1 MVNKYRLRL
10 LAFLIVGVS
19 GAPLSSE
26 AGEPAA
32 LTPMG
37 YRLSYHVYVPRDLV
51 ARTCTN
57 TLKSDHPRMDFRKV
71 IFLYLPSPPE
81 RVQERVWGLECVW
94 ATGDNEEQ
102 MTVLDLTRI
111 DRPGATELRSY
122 LQKHL
127 IEIG

>member
-57 TLKSDHPRMDFRKV
+57 SLKSDHPRMDFQKV
-71 IFLYLPSPPE
+71 IFLYLPSPLSACKSGSG
-81 RVQERVWGLECVW
+81 VWSVSGPP
-94 ATGDNEEQ
+94 AT
-102 MTVLDLTRI
+102 TR
-111 DRPGATELRSY
+111 S
-122 LQKHL
+122 K
-127 IEIG
+127 